1 MKARR
6 TLLARIQ
13 HRIRVSR
20 LNVRSGIHIDHS
32 TYIAQTAKI
41 QIDTD
46 GCVLGGQ
53 VLVSGGVIISDGV
66 IIAPYGGSV
75 EIGAHAYV
83 GPYCVLYGH
92 GGLTIGRNTMIG
104 AHTIILPANHG
115 LTRVDRPMN
124 SQGLTKK
131 GIAIG
136 EDVWIGAGCKILD
149 GVHIGNGTVIGA
161 GSVVTKDIDAHL
173 IAFGVPAKVAGRRHA
188 SSDGECVRTSGGYA
202 ATSDAS

>member
-1 MKARR
+1 MMKDRR

-13 HRIRVSR
+13 HRFRVSR
-20 LNVRSGIHIDHS
+20 LNMVSGVQIDRS
-32 TYIAQTAKI
+32 TYIARSAMI

-46 GCVLGGQ
+46 GCVLGGR
-53 VLVSGGVIISDGV
+53 VLVSGGVTISDGV
-66 IIAPYGGSV
+66 IIAPYGGII
-75 EIGAHAYV
+75 EIGANAYV

-92 GGLTIGRNTMIG
+92 GGLAIGRNTMIV

-136 EDVWIGAGCKILD
+136 EDVWI
-149 GVHIGNGTVIGA
+149 
-161 GSVVTKDIDAHL
+161 
-173 IAFGVPAKVAGRRHA
+173 
-188 SSDGECVRTSGGYA
+188 
-202 ATSDAS
+202 